1 MPKSQINVALV
12 GARFAGSFHM
22 EAYRRVHGVRVEV
35 LGVASKDPARARAFA
50 ERQGIPK
57 AYAALDELFAD
68 PDIDVVDLCVP
79 NLLHKPLI
87 IRAVQAGKDVIC
99 EKPLTGYY
107 GPPDAGEG
115 DLIGRRIKNQ
125 AMLDAVMG
133 EVAELEKVL
142 TQTGKRLFYGE
153 NWVYAPPIQKARRLL
168 SAAEG
173 TIMRMTGE
181 ESHSGSHASYSY
193 QWRTAG
199 GGALLGK
206 GCHPLGAALYLKQD
220 EGLRKFGRPIRPVS
234 VSAEVAQLTHM
245 KEFEKEKRH
254 YMRTGWQDVEDW
266 GSMLVTFQDGSVAQI
281 TASDTVLGGVHN
293 HLDVYA
299 SNARIHCNINPV
311 DAIVAYAPEPGIF
324 KDEYIVEKIET
335 NGGWT
340 FPSPDE
346 DWITGYYHELQDF
359 IECAADPDRQPLSG
373 WQVARDCVAVIYA
386 AYVSAEEGSRVKVP

>member
-1 MPKSQINVALV
+1 MSKSQINVALV
-12 GARFAGSFHM
+12 GTRFAGSFHL
-22 EAYRRVHGVRVEV
+22 EAYARVHGVSVNV
-35 LGVASKDPARARAFA
+35 AGVASKDPARAQAFA
-50 ERQGIPK
+50 REHDLPK
-57 AYAALDELFAD
+57 AYANLDDLFAD
-68 PDIDVVDLCVP
+68 KSIDVVDLCVP

-87 IRAVQAGKDVIC
+87 IRAAESGKDAIC
-99 EKPLTGYY
+99 EKPLTGFY
-107 GPPDAGEG
+107 GPPDAKET
-115 DLIGRRIKNQ
+115 DMIGKSTLKQ
-125 AMLDAVMG
+125 AMLDAVMQ

-142 TQTGKRLFYGE
+142 RRTGQRLFYGE

-168 SAAEG
+168 TAAEG
-173 TIMRMTGE
+173 TIMRISGE

-206 GCHPLGAALYLKQD
+206 GCHPLGGALYLKQD
-220 EGLRKFGRPIRPVS
+220 EGMRKQGKPIRPVW

-245 KEFEKEKRH
+245 QEFEKEKKH
-254 YMRTGWQDVEDW
+254 YLRTGWQDVEDW
-266 GSMLVTFQDGSVAQI
+266 GSMLITFDDGSIAQI
-281 TASDTVLGGVHN
+281 TSSDTVLGGVHN

-311 DAIVAYAPEPGIF
+311 DAVMAYAPEAGIF

-359 IECAADPDRQPLSG
+359 MECAAEPGRQALSG
-373 WQVARDCVAVIYA
+373 WQLARDCVAVIYA
-386 AYVSAEEGSRVKVP
+386 AYVSAEEGRRVAIP